1 MEINTGVEEA
11 MQGVGISGRVGEGG
25 NRDSEAQAEIRLKNG
40 NTGETG
46 LGGLLRLTLVLNRE
60 KLVAVRSKRI

>member
-46 LGGLLRLTLVLNRE
+46 LGGLL
-60 KLVAVRSKRI
+60 